1 MCSIMC
7 TITEDIDKHK
17 INSELYHALMIS
29 EDEKKVIEL
38 CRKVS
43 DHALHILTIHDDTVI
58 HMAVYSKK
66 TDLVLKL
73 LDELPEVYL
82 DKMTRQNRA
91 GQTILHQ
98 TATSNH
104 ALPVAEKVLKKAPG
118 LLGMRN
124 NNGETA
130 LFQSARYG
138 KTEIFN
144 FLAGKISAYDRTSK
158 LPFLQRSTDKT
169 TVLHMS
175 ILTQHYDLALQIA
188 KDYNYLT
195 SEKDGDG
202 MTALQLLA
210 CTPRAFRRREDG
222 SYFKFSSNLARR
234 EKIRKEEENYKSVME
249 LAEFLI
255 QRDNSWELTCSML
268 DQSRPMIHKYGVTSN
283 VSLIEK
289 IGEEVSSTGTD
300 NIPLFLATKAGC
312 VEMVKLILKIYPQA
326 VEYIDGDGQN
336 ILHMAIKYRQ
346 LEIFNLV
353 KNMEAPMRR
362 LVRKLDNNGNTI
374 LHMTG
379 KKRKENVPDK
389 LDSPALVLQNE
400 LLWFERDNEVTL
412 APFMTHKNNMKL
424 TAEASFAASN
434 NDLRLSSKE
443 WLKRTAEGCSIV
455 AVLIATVAFAAAYT
469 VPGGSNENTG
479 FPVLINQP
487 FFVVFTITD
496 VLSLTFSL
504 ASVVTF
510 LSILAS
516 PFRLQ
521 DFKLS
526 LPNKLT
532 MGFTFLF
539 LSVVMMMVAFV
550 VTILLM
556 INKKENWTKI
566 LLYTSSFIP
575 VAIFGLS
582 HFPVYIKKSIQI
594 GSSALWRKIKQLIP
608 ASFLPLLK
616 YICSCFSVSSK
627 VPTTF
632 TSSIP

>member
-175 ILTQHYDLALQIA
+175 ILTQHYV
-188 KDYNYLT
+188 
-195 SEKDGDG
+195 
-202 MTALQLLA
+202 
-210 CTPRAFRRREDG
+210 
-222 SYFKFSSNLARR
+222 KFSSNLARR

-379 KKRKENVPDK
+379 KKRKEYVPDK

-400 LLWFERDNEVTL
+400 LLWFERVNEVTL

-443 WLKRTAEGCSIV
+443 WLKRTAEGK
-455 AVLIATVAFAAAYT
+455 F
-469 VPGGSNENTG
+469 
-479 FPVLINQP
+479 
-487 FFVVFTITD
+487 
-496 VLSLTFSL
+496 
-504 ASVVTF
+504 
-510 LSILAS
+510 
-516 PFRLQ
+516 
-521 DFKLS
+521 
-526 LPNKLT
+526 
-532 MGFTFLF
+532 
-539 LSVVMMMVAFV
+539 
-550 VTILLM
+550 
-556 INKKENWTKI
+556 
-566 LLYTSSFIP
+566 
-575 VAIFGLS
+575 
-582 HFPVYIKKSIQI
+582 
-594 GSSALWRKIKQLIP
+594 
-608 ASFLPLLK
+608 
-616 YICSCFSVSSK
+616 
-627 VPTTF
+627 
-632 TSSIP
+632 